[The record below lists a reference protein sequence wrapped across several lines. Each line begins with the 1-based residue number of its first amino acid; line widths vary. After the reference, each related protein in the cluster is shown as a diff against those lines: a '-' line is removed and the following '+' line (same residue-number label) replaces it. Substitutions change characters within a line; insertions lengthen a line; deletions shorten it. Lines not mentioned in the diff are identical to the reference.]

1 MAAQAGQA
9 EAFGDHALAGERRV
23 AGDQQR
29 HHHGAVFAR
38 RAVLVLLGAHL
49 AEHHRIDD
57 LQMRRVGGERQM
69 HLVAVELAVRR
80 RAEVILHVAGAFD
93 VVGRRRAALE
103 LVEDRAVR
111 LAHHLRQHVEPAAM
125 RHADD
130 DLFDAE
136 RAAALDD
143 LLQRR
148 DHRLAAVEAEA
159 LGAGEL
165 QVAELLEAF
174 GLDQLVEDRALA
186 LAGEVDLLVAALDAL
201 LHPGLL
207 RRIGDVHELDAERLA
222 VGAAQDGEDLAQG
235 REFEAEHLVE
245 EDLAVEVGLGEAV
258 GARIELLLVLLRLE
272 PERIELGV
280 EMAADAVGADQHQR
294 VDRIA
299 RRLLHVGGGDLDALG
314 LRLAP

>member
-1 MAAQAGQA
+1 MAAQIGQA
-9 EAFGDHALAGERRV
+9 EAFRDDALAGERRV
-23 AGDQQR
+23 AGNQQR
-29 HHHGAVFAR
+29 HHHGAVFAG

-57 LQMRRVGGERQM
+57 LEMRRVRGQRQM

-111 LAHHLRQHVEPAAM
+111 LVHHLRQHVEPAAM

-165 QVAELLEAF
+165 QIAELLEAL

-222 VGAAQDGEDLAQG
+222 VGAAQDGDDLADRG
-235 REFEAEHLVE
+235 EFQPQHLVE
-245 EDLAVEVGLGEAV
+245 ENLAVEVGVGEAV

-272 PERIELGV
+272 LERIELGV
-280 EMAADAVGADQHQR
+280 EMAAHPVGADQHQR
-294 VDRIA
+294 VDGIA
-299 RRLLHVGGGDLDALG
+299 RRLQHVGRGDLDAL
-314 LRLAP
+314 APAPWP